1 MSPRKNQSQSRTSK
15 MSNSELDDS
24 SSNASAKAII
34 EAALFLASESVV
46 RSELQDIT
54 GLPDEELEEV
64 LQDMRRDLSHP
75 DRGLKLSE
83 NDDRYCFRIKRELLD
98 SVKYLAPHQD
108 MSRGMLRTLSV
119 IAYNSP
125 VLQKEVVDIR
135 GNGAYDHINQLIER
149 NFIKSEKEGRTKLLS
164 VTQYFLDY
172 FELDDL
178 EELREGESF
187 PQEPL

>member
-1 MSPRKNQSQSRTSK
+1 MN
-15 MSNSELDDS
+15 NSEFDDFS
-24 SSNASAKAII
+24 SQNAPKAII
-34 EAALFLASESVV
+34 EAALFLSSEPVH
-46 RSELQDIT
+46 RSELQDLT
-54 GLPDEELEEV
+54 GLPEEQLDEILE
-64 LQDMRRDLSHP
+64 DMRRDLSAP

-83 NDDRYCFRIKRELLD
+83 NNGEYCFRIKREILD
-98 SVKYLAPHQD
+98 RVKYLAPHQD
-108 MSRGMLRTLSV
+108 MSKGILRTLSV

-135 GNGAYDHINQLIER
+135 GNGAYDHIDQLIER

-178 EELREGESF
+178 EELREGESV
-187 PQEPL
+187 PQEYL

>member
-1 MSPRKNQSQSRTSK
+1 MN
-15 MSNSELDDS
+15 NSEFEDRSSDS
-24 SSNASAKAII
+24 SAKAII
-34 EAALFLASESVV
+34 EAALFLASESVKK
-46 RSELQDIT
+46 SELQDLT
-54 GLPDEELEEV
+54 GLPDDELEEV
-64 LQDMRRDLSHP
+64 LDDMKRDLSHP

-83 NDDRYCFRIKRELLD
+83 NNGKYCFRIKRELLGR
-98 SVKYLAPHQD
+98 VKYLAPHQD

-135 GNGAYDHINQLIER
+135 GNGAYDHIDQLIER

-178 EELREGESF
+178 EELREGESV
-187 PQEPL
+187 PQEYL